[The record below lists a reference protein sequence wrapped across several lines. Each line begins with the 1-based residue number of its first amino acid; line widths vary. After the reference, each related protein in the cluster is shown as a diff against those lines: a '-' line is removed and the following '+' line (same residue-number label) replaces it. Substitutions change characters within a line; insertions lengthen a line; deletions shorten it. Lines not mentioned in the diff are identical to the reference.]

1 MKQPSI
7 SNTAQEDQ
15 EAKSAADRA
24 RFRAETEK
32 LGARLKSGRDGAVTG
47 GEETKPGQMDGD
59 EDISPNAPQ
68 SEIEQAATGEK
79 PPR

>member
-1 MKQPSI
+1 MKQPGI

-15 EAKSAADRA
+15 EAKGAADRA

-32 LGARLKSGRDGAVTG
+32 LGARIKTGDGAVHG

-68 SEIEQAATGEK
+68 SEIEKAAAGK
-79 PPR
+79 A

>member
-1 MKQPSI
+1 MKQPAV

-15 EAKSAADRA
+15 EAKGAADRA

-32 LGARLKSGRDGAVTG
+32 LGARIKTGDGAVLG

-59 EDISPNAPQ
+59 EDISPNAPLTGA
-68 SEIEQAATGEK
+68 EQAAAKK
-79 PPR
+79 PTR

>member
-1 MKQPSI
+1 MKQPGI

-24 RFRAETEK
+24 RFRAETEQ
-32 LGARLKSGRDGAVTG
+32 LGPRIKTGDGAVRG

-68 SEIEQAATGEK
+68 SAIEQAATGKK
-79 PPR
+79 PAP

>member
-1 MKQPSI
+1 MKQPGI

-15 EAKSAADRA
+15 EAKGAADRA

-32 LGARLKSGRDGAVTG
+32 LGARIKTGDGAVFG

-68 SEIEQAATGEK
+68 SEIEQAAAGKK